1 MSTASPGFR
10 NSLRLFLTG
19 LLLAAGAGAARA
31 NGLEEV
37 GPCTYVATDWADG
50 DSFLV
55 KLPDGKEKVFRLY
68 FVDCIEQSVSDTS
81 DKRRLREQSR
91 YFGVDDYLISVEHGK
106 KASAF
111 TAAALS
117 RPFTIHTAYADAR
130 GRSGKPRY
138 YAFIRTAEGRDLGHL
153 LVENGLA
160 RAFGLGRETPSGTP
174 RDEWEAYLK
183 DLELVAAIGH
193 KGIWA
198 HSNAQKI
205 VAMRKEERDELRGL
219 EAIDDALV
227 VAPPSEPIDVN
238 TASTEDLVR
247 AGLRESLAD
256 AVVKKRPFAAIEELL
271 KVKGIGPATF
281 KKVKPHL
288 FVATTPVGKAAP

>member
-10 NSLRLFLTG
+10 NSLRLFLTC

-31 NGLEEV
+31 NGLEKI
-37 GPCTYVATDWADG
+37 GPCTYVVTDWADG

-55 KLPDGKEKVFRLY
+55 KMPDGKEKVFRLY
-68 FVDCIEQSVSDTS
+68 FVDCIEQSVNDTS

-91 YFGVDDYLISVEHGK
+91 YFGVDDYLIAVEHGK
-106 KASAF
+106 KAADF
-111 TAAALS
+111 TAKVLS

-138 YAFIRTAEGRDLGHL
+138 YAFIKTAEGRDLGHL
-153 LVENGLA
+153 LIENGLA
-160 RAFGLGRETPSGTP
+160 RAFGLGRETPGGTS
-174 RDEWEAYLK
+174 RDEWESYLK
-183 DLELVAAIGH
+183 DIEFVAAIGR

-198 HSNAQKI
+198 HSNAEQI
-205 VAMRKEERDELRGL
+205 VAMRKEERDEMRGL

-227 VAPPSEPIDVN
+227 VAPPSEPVDVN
-238 TASTEDLVR
+238 TASIEDLIR
-247 AGLRESLAD
+247 TGLRESLAD
-256 AVVKKRPFAAIEELL
+256 AVVKKRPFVTIKELL
-271 KVKGIGPATF
+271 DVKGIGPATF
-281 KKVKPHL
+281 EKVKSHL